1 MFNKLLAGVCA
12 LAFCAALPLAAQEA
26 RGAITGRITDSS
38 GGVIPGASVIV
49 TNTAT
54 NEARRLT
61 TNETGYYEANFL
73 EPSSYTVTVESGGF
87 KRVVRSGITVNVSAR
102 LEINITLEVG
112 GVAETIEVTAEAP
125 LLETT
130 TASGGRVLD
139 SKNLV
144 NLPFSDLN
152 PFALTAL
159 APGMQWTGQP
169 EYRRPFDNGGTSAFN
184 TMGGVGQNEYTI
196 DGMTVTGTGRRV
208 GFTPP
213 ADSVGE
219 FKLETSNF
227 DASQG
232 FTSGASINVSSRSGT
247 NRFTGSVF
255 NQHWQQ
261 RWNATGHFQRTL
273 WESQVASGAIS
284 PDTQKQATGR
294 SNNYGF
300 SASRPGYIPKIVNLK
315 DKVFWTLTW
324 NGIRQSK
331 AESTSSVNRTVAT
344 AAMKQGDFRELW
356 LAPNGVQR
364 FTVHDPRS
372 AFLDG
377 NTVRRTPFPNNM
389 GVPVLNPMYQTY
401 AAFYPTPNNTPGLVT
416 PEGFNNY
423 LAFMMPKDEIF
434 DAIVNR
440 YDYVVNDKHRVN
452 VRWQWN
458 DRLADEYDWTYET
471 VKGLHSNGLT
481 RINKGGNINWLWTIN
496 STNILDTNFGISRFD
511 EGSRNLNR
519 TAYRPADVGLP
530 SYVDQRAGNFPVL
543 PYVDFNNMED
553 VSGGYPVVGS
563 NGTTGELRLG
573 MTTIRGAHSF
583 KYGWQE
589 RVHKWTALGPGNTGG
604 AYQFRRNWTSASNVD
619 NVSEHHGLDWAAFM
633 MGVPN
638 SLSIDTNDSFLFHNP
653 RRAFYVQDDW
663 RVTSKLR
670 LQLGLRYESEGGIRE
685 RHNRG
690 IAAAFIPS
698 LEQPFTPFARAAYAA
713 NPIPEL
719 PASQFNPVGGT
730 AYLGTQGY
738 DAATKGWSQFMPK
751 LGVVYSLDQKTVL
764 RGGYGMYMDTL
775 NVNNARPDTFGYNQA
790 TSTPVSNDAGLTFCC
805 GIGAISNLAS
815 GRTVLNDPFPVRA
828 DGTRFDEPLQAALG
842 GLPRVGRNFTSGLP
856 WDYKPARQHRWRIGV
871 QREIMRNTMVDV
883 SYNGAYSEVPVNQRI
898 DYLPADQWASGMTR
912 DQANDNRLNA
922 NVTNPYRITNMAPLQ
937 QSNPLIYRYMA
948 GQGIFTNSVVARH
961 LLIRPFGFMNNVTG
975 LRPGVE
981 FSNSLGYVTYHDLQL
996 LVERRYTKGLTMTF
1010 MYTGA
1015 TGREA
1020 NFYLNEFDSGPSER
1034 ISNNVRPHR
1043 IAWTTIYELPFGKG
1057 RTYLKDGLGAWMLGN
1072 WNVSWVYQRQGGPA
1086 TNWGNQFFH
1095 GDINNIGALFKSDE
1109 MRAKDL
1115 RQWFDPTIA
1124 FRGTGA
1130 IPSGF
1135 QGFEGRANQ
1144 QPGQYHV
1151 RMFPVRLEQLR
1162 EDGIRNWDVKIERIF
1177 PIVPDR
1183 GINARFSVDMLN
1195 ATNHTNFSGPELN
1208 PASGNFG
1215 RVTSQRGLP
1224 RVLQFNLR
1232 VDF

>member
-1 MFNKLLAGVCA
+1 M
-12 LAFCAALPLAAQEA
+12 
-26 RGAITGRITDSS
+26 
-38 GGVIPGASVIV
+38 IPGASVV
-49 TNTAT
+49 VVNTAT

-73 EPSSYTVTVESGGF
+73 EPGPYSVTVESGGF
-87 KRVVRSGITVNVSAR
+87 KRVVRAGITVNVSTR
-102 LEINITLEVG
+102 LAIDITLEVG

-125 LLETT
+125 LLDTT
-130 TASGGRVLD
+130 SASGGRVLD
-139 SKNLV
+139 SNAIV

-213 ADSVGE
+213 ADSVTE

-232 FTSGASINVSSRSGT
+232 FTSGASINVSSKSGT

-273 WESQVASGAIS
+273 WEEQVRSGAIS

-300 SASRPGYIPKIVNLK
+300 SASGPVYIPKLVNLK
-315 DKVFWTLTW
+315 DKVFWTITW

-331 AESTSSVNRTVAT
+331 AESVASALNRTVPT
-344 AAMKQGDFRELW
+344 AAMRQGDFRELW
-356 LAPNGVQR
+356 NAPNGIQR
-364 FTVHDPRS
+364 FTVYDPRS
-372 AFLDG
+372 AVLDG

-389 GVPVLNPMYQTY
+389 GVPILNPMYQFY
-401 AAFYPTPNNTPGLVT
+401 ADLYPAPNDTPGLVT

-423 LAFMMPKDEIF
+423 LAFLMPKDEIF
-434 DAIVNR
+434 DSIVNR
-440 YDYVVNDKHRVN
+440 YDYIISDKHRIN
-452 VRWQWN
+452 FRWQWN
-458 DRLADEYDWTYET
+458 DRLADEYDWTYDT
-471 VKGLHSNGLT
+471 RRGLHSNGLT
-481 RINKGGNINWLWTIN
+481 RINKGGNINWLYTIN
-496 STNILDTNFGISRFD
+496 STNILDANFGVSRFD
-511 EGSRNLNR
+511 EGSRNLAR
-519 TAYRPADVGLP
+519 TAIRPADVGLP
-530 SYVDQRAGNFPVL
+530 AYIDQRAGDFPVL
-543 PYVDFNNMED
+543 PFVDFNNLQD
-553 VSGGYPVVGS
+553 VSGTYPVVGS
-563 NGTTGELRLG
+563 NGLTSELRLG
-573 MTTIRGAHSF
+573 MTTIKGAHSF

-589 RVHKWTALGPGNTGG
+589 RVHKWTALGPGHTGG
-604 AYQFRRNWTSASNVD
+604 QYIFRNNWTRATNVD
-619 NVSEHHGLDWAAFM
+619 NVSNQHGLDWAAFM
-633 MGVPN
+633 MGVPQN
-638 SLSIDTNDSFLFHNP
+638 IGIDTNDSFLFHNP
-653 RRAFYVQDDW
+653 RRALYIQDDW
-663 RVTSKLR
+663 RVSSKLR
-670 LQLGLRYESEGGIRE
+670 LSLGLRYEAEGGIRE

-690 IAAAFIPS
+690 IAAPFIYN

-713 NPIPEL
+713 SPIPEL
-719 PASQFNPVGGT
+719 PVSQFNPVGGT
-730 AYLGTQGY
+730 AYLGTQGF
-738 DAATKGWSQFMPK
+738 DSATKGHWFLLPK
-751 LGVVYSLDQKTVL
+751 LGIVYSMDNKTVI
-764 RGGYGMYMDTL
+764 RAGYGMYADTL

-790 TSTPVSNDAGLTFCC
+790 TTTPVTNDAGLTFCC
-805 GIGAISNLAS
+805 GAGAAANIGQ
-815 GRTVLNDPFPVRA
+815 GRTLIHDPFPVRA
-828 DGTRFDEPLQAALG
+828 DGTRFDEPLQNQLG
-842 GLPRVGRNFTSGLP
+842 GLPRVGRGFGAGLP
-856 WDYKPARQHRWRIGV
+856 WNFRPALQQRWRVGF
-871 QREIMRNTMVDV
+871 QREIMRNTMVDF

-922 NVTNPYRITNMAPLQ
+922 NVTNPFRITNMASLAQ
-937 QSNPLIYRYMA
+937 TNPTIYRYMA
-948 GQGIFTNSVVARH
+948 GQGIFTNSVIARH
-961 LLIRPFGFMNNVTG
+961 NLIRPHGFMGNAQG
-975 LRPGVE
+975 LRDGVE
-981 FSNSLGYVTYHDLQL
+981 FSSSLGYVTYHDVQFLI
-996 LVERRYTKGLTMTF
+996 ERRYTKGFTTTF

-1020 NFYLNEFDSGPSER
+1020 NFYLNEFDNGPSER
-1034 ISNNVRPHR
+1034 ISNAVRPHR
-1043 IAWTTIYELPFGKG
+1043 IAWTAIYELPFGKG

-1086 TNWGNQFFH
+1086 TNWGNRFFH
-1095 GDINNIGALFKSDE
+1095 GDINNIGALFRSNE
-1109 MRAKDL
+1109 TRAADL
-1115 RQWFDPTIA
+1115 RQWFDPNIA
-1124 FRGTGA
+1124 FRGTGD
-1130 IPSGF
+1130 IPAGF
-1135 QGFEGRANQ
+1135 QGFEGRAAQ
-1144 QPGQYHV
+1144 QPGTYHV

-1177 PIVPDR
+1177 PIVPEK
-1183 GINARFSVDMLN
+1183 GIQARFSLDMLN
-1195 ATNHTNFSGPELN
+1195 ATNHTNFGGPNLD

-1215 RVTSQRGLP
+1215 RVTGQRGLP

>member
-1 MFNKLLAGVCA
+1 MSRKLFAGVCLLA
-12 LAFCAALPLAAQEA
+12 LCIALPMAAQES
-26 RGAITGRITDSS
+26 RGAITGRVSDTS
-38 GGVIPGASVIV
+38 GGMIPGASVVV

-73 EPSSYTVTVESGGF
+73 EPGAYAVAVESGGF
-87 KRVVRSGITVNVSAR
+87 KRSVRSGITVNVSTR
-102 LEINITLEVG
+102 LEINVTLEVG

-125 LLETT
+125 LLDTT
-130 TASGGRVLD
+130 SASGGRVLD
-139 SKNLV
+139 SNAIV

-213 ADSVGE
+213 ADSVTE
-219 FKLETSNF
+219 FKIETSNF

-232 FTSGASINVSSRSGT
+232 FTSGASINVSSKSGT
-247 NRFTGSVF
+247 NRFTGSLF

-273 WESQVASGAIS
+273 WEDRVRSGAIS

-294 SNNYGF
+294 SNTYGF
-300 SASRPGYIPKIVNLK
+300 SASGPVFIPKLLNLK

-344 AAMKQGDFRELW
+344 AAMKQGDFSELW

-364 FTVHDPRS
+364 FTVYDPRS
-372 AFLDG
+372 AVLDG
-377 NTVRRTPFPNNM
+377 NTVRRTPFPGNR
-389 GVPVLNPMYQTY
+389 GVPILNPMYQTY

-423 LAFMMPKDEIF
+423 LAFGMPKDEIF

-440 YDYVVNDKHRVN
+440 YDYIINDKHRVN

-481 RINKGGNINWLWTIN
+481 RINKGGNVNWLWTMN
-496 STNILDTNFGISRFD
+496 STNILDVNFGVSRFD
-511 EGSRNLNR
+511 EGSRNLAR

-530 SYVDQRAGNFPVL
+530 AYVDARAGDFPVL
-543 PYVDFNNMED
+543 PYVDFNDLND
-553 VSGGYPVVGS
+553 VSGSYPVVGS
-563 NGTTGELRLG
+563 NGLTSELRLG
-573 MTTIRGAHSF
+573 MTTIKGAHSF

-589 RVHKWTALGPGNTGG
+589 RAHKWTALGPGNTGG
-604 AYQFRRNWTSASNVD
+604 SYQFRNNWTRATNVD
-619 NVSEHHGLDWAAFM
+619 NVSNQHGLDWAAFM
-633 MGVPN
+633 MGLPTN
-638 SLSIDTNDSFLFHNP
+638 IGIDTNDSFLFFNP
-653 RRAFYVQDDW
+653 RRALYIQDDW

-670 LQLGLRYESEGGIRE
+670 LQLGLRYEGEGGISE

-690 IAAAFIPS
+690 IAAPFLFD

-730 AYLGTQGY
+730 AYLGTQGF
-738 DAATKGWSQFMPK
+738 DTATKGHHFLLPK
-751 LGVVYSLDQKTVL
+751 IGIVYSFDNKTVV
-764 RGGYGMYMDTL
+764 RAGYGMYADTL
-775 NVNNARPDTFGYNQA
+775 NVNNNRPDTFGYNQA
-790 TSTPVSNDAGLTFCC
+790 TTTPVTNDAGLNFCC
-805 GIGAISNLAS
+805 GVGTIANLAN
-815 GRTVLNDPFPVRA
+815 GRTPIHDPFPVRA
-828 DGTRFDEPLQAALG
+828 DGTRFDEPLQSALG
-842 GLPRVGRNFTSGLP
+842 GLPRVGRGFGGGLP
-856 WDYKPARQHRWRIGV
+856 WNYRPALQQRWRVGV
-871 QREIMRNTMVDV
+871 QRELMRNTMLDV
-883 SYNGAYSEVPVNQRI
+883 SYNGAYSTVPVQQRI
-898 DYLPADQWASGMTR
+898 DFLPQDQWTTGMLR

-922 NVTNPYRITNMAPLQ
+922 NVTNPFRITNMASLQ

-948 GQGIFTNSVVARH
+948 GQNIFTNAVIARH
-961 LLIRPFGFMNNVTG
+961 NLIRPHGFMGNVQG
-975 LRPGVE
+975 LRNGVE
-981 FSNSLGYVTYHDLQL
+981 FSNSLGYVDYHDIQVLI
-996 LVERRYTKGLTMTF
+996 ERRYTKGLTTNF

-1015 TGREA
+1015 VGTEA

-1057 RTYLKDGLGAWMLGN
+1057 RTFLKDGASAWLLGN

-1086 TNWGNQFFH
+1086 TNWGNRFFH
-1095 GDINNIGALFKSDE
+1095 GDINNIGDLFNSAE
-1109 MRAKDL
+1109 TRSRDL
-1115 RQWFDPTIA
+1115 RQWFDPSIA

-1144 QPGQYHV
+1144 QPGSYHV
-1151 RMFPVRLEQLR
+1151 RTFPVRLEQLR
-1162 EDGIRNWDVKIERIF
+1162 EDGIRNWDIKIERIF
-1177 PIVPDR
+1177 PIVPEK
-1183 GINARFSVDMLN
+1183 GIQARFSLDMLN
-1195 ATNHTNFSGPELN
+1195 ATNHTNFGGPNLD

-1224 RVLQFNLR
+1224 RALQFNLR